1 MSEIGKG
8 HEVVATETQA
18 AVKPSVLAAKILGQ
32 GFELVR
38 ATTDDSG
45 HEIKV
50 GDHVHFTAP
59 DNTKKEGTV
68 KKVDG
73 NNITI
78 HATDGKDYTVDHLKV
93 HDDDAH

>member
-8 HEVVATETQA
+8 PEVAPAETFA
-18 AVKPSVLAAKILGQ
+18 SAKPSTLAAKILGQ

-38 ATTDDSG
+38 ATTDDSN
-45 HEIKV
+45 HEIHV

-59 DNTKKEGTV
+59 DGSRKEGQVT
-68 KKVDG
+68 KIEG

-78 HATDGKDYTVDHLKV
+78 HCTDGKDYTVDHLNV
-93 HDDDAH
+93 HDDDSH